1 MRKALVRKI
10 KLHFIDTVSMLSPS
24 SAEVKLGLLRL
35 RQHSTRRFF
44 GEFSCSQDALR
55 EILLPRPNEVS
66 IESEPRSQSFSGV
79 KETRI
84 NRWACLVGERV
95 HEIVD
100 A

>member
-10 KLHFIDTVSMLSPS
+10 DLHCIDNVSMLSPS
-24 SAEVKLGLLRL
+24 SAKVKLGLLRL
-35 RQHSTRRFF
+35 RQHGTQRFF
-44 GEFSCSQDALR
+44 GALSCPQDALR
-55 EILLPRPNEVS
+55 KILLPRPNEVS
-66 IESEPRSQSFSGV
+66 IESEPRSQWFSGV